1 MRKQAR
7 RSQLNGHKIPSDRKR
22 SDTTNKRP
30 LYKGAEKA
38 RWGHQQLG
46 HAGLWFDKYCD
57 RWSGDRNGWELSA
70 GSDKLEWIR
79 TVANGKPVGTKEQ
92 IEEYVHR
99 MARLVRGRA
108 GRFAMFETESRFV
121 TGIGLSHPVEN
132 GFAWHPT
139 LGTPY
144 LPGSSV
150 KGLVRAWAQTE
161 AEADPKTTGRVFGAD
176 NASGSIRHVGRVC
189 FLDAIPIAPVKLD
202 ADVITPHYANWTLEQ
217 PPGDWSSPTPIPFL
231 TVAAKTCFL
240 FGVISR
246 FNPAADDP
254 DVSEHF
260 DPTTDDLELV
270 FGCLESALEWS
281 GAGAKT
287 AVGYGR
293 FRRDAKKTHD
303 FEKQLEDEERRHSE
317 ELERKEAMKS
327 PEGRWRFKLKDLS
340 ETELL
345 DKVRIN
351 LEKER
356 IEDREERRAFAK
368 VVWDTGFPEFWQKG
382 IPKTQTNVG
391 KKKLKQR
398 AQLIQKERDHTS

>member
-1 MRKQAR
+1 M
-7 RSQLNGHKIPSDRKR
+7 
-22 SDTTNKRP
+22 NKRP

-38 RWGHQQLG
+38 ERDPRLGG
-46 HAGLWFDKYCD
+46 HAGLWFDKYCN
-57 RWSGDRNGWELSA
+57 RWSGGRNGWELST
-70 GSDKLEWIR
+70 GSDGSNPKLAWIR
-79 TVANGKPVGTKEQ
+79 TVANGKPVGIKEQ
-92 IEEYVHR
+92 IEEHVHR
-99 MARLVRGRA
+99 MARLLRGRA

-121 TGIGLSHPVEN
+121 TGIGLSHPVAN

-150 KGLVRAWAQTE
+150 KGLVRAWAKTE
-161 AEADPKTTGRVFGAD
+161 AEPDPKTMERVFGVD
-176 NASGSIRHVGRVC
+176 NTSGSIRHVGRVC
-189 FLDAIPIAPVKLD
+189 FLDATPIAPVKLD
-202 ADVITPHYANWTLEQ
+202 ADVITPHYASWTLEQ

-246 FNPAADDP
+246 FNPTADDP
-254 DVSEHF
+254 GVGEHVDPTTDDPGVGEHF

-270 FGCLESALEWS
+270 FGWLESALEWS

-293 FRRDAKKTHD
+293 FRRDAEKTRD
-303 FEKQLEDEERRHSE
+303 LEKQLEDEERRHRE
-317 ELERKEAMKS
+317 ELERKEARKS
-327 PEGRWRFKLKDLS
+327 PEGRWRLKLKDMS
-340 ETELL
+340 ETQLL

-351 LEKER
+351 LEKDR

-368 VVWDTGFPEFWQKG
+368 VVWETGFPEFWRKG
-382 IPKTQTNVG
+382 RPKTRTNVG

-398 AQLIQKERDHTS
+398 AQLIQKELGHLQP